1 MISSKGSGT
10 KPRSKRSRLPSAS
23 QKLTNKIRM
32 IRVTNPLNFA
42 PRAGPKGLSKR
53 ATQDN
58 PMLLLGTLK

>member
-1 MISSKGSGT
+1 
-10 KPRSKRSRLPSAS
+10 
-23 QKLTNKIRM
+23 M